1 MPCTSFCLPTDP
13 AAGVAAHI
21 HAVTH
26 TPHFHYEE
34 KKQAWRSWH
43 SFDAQSGSVIPAT
56 SGKREVPALTWGG
69 CSTGEQLSRRS
80 YNHIQNTSWQKSSL
94 TEPSQLFLSYSTP
107 HSTARSAASPAC
119 KCHLLLSVLPTV
131 LYWQCF
137 CSSRPAR
144 MLLWTAA
151 PDIFIWLLPFKVWYS
166 GITTF
171 YKLLIVFREKGNWTA
186 CTCQFIVWETAWP
199 LHLTTAS
206 HTVELCLISLLPTR
220 GCSSQPT
227 SYTGS
232 TGHQQ
237 GQDCPGSPSWYGS
250 PQCPHPTFWREKTC
264 TENSLNFWPSVQTPN
279 QNREQP

>member
-119 KCHLLLSVLPTV
+119 NATCFCQCSPQCSTGNASVLPDQLACCSEQQPLTSSSGCFPSRSGTV
-131 LYWQCF
+131 
-137 CSSRPAR
+137 A
-144 MLLWTAA
+144 
-151 PDIFIWLLPFKVWYS
+151 
-166 GITTF
+166 
-171 YKLLIVFREKGNWTA
+171 
-186 CTCQFIVWETAWP
+186 
-199 LHLTTAS
+199 
-206 HTVELCLISLLPTR
+206 
-220 GCSSQPT
+220 
-227 SYTGS
+227 
-232 TGHQQ
+232 
-237 GQDCPGSPSWYGS
+237 
-250 PQCPHPTFWREKTC
+250 
-264 TENSLNFWPSVQTPN
+264 
-279 QNREQP
+279 